1 MPNNVIVSRLKPQL
15 VRKRVVV
22 KVPPT
27 VKVVVKNNGQQQV
40 KTPKELKPQKPNNA
54 IRRQVKPVKPTPPP
68 AQSPPPSNAVVQ
80 GRNRRN
86 IRRAT
91 KVRYATRNLSLIHI

>member
-40 KTPKELKPQKPNNA
+40 KTPKELKPQKPNT
-54 IRRQVKPVKPTPPP
+54 K
-68 AQSPPPSNAVVQ
+68 SCPSFKTFGQ
-80 GRNRRN
+80 
-86 IRRAT
+86 
-91 KVRYATRNLSLIHI
+91 